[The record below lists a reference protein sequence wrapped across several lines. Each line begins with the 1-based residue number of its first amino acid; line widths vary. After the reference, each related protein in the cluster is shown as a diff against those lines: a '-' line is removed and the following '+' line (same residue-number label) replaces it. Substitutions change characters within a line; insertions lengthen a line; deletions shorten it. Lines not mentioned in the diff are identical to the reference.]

1 MSVSTTSDRVPVA
14 SGTSPITPPPP
25 PPQTGAPVVT
35 PSSPS
40 TPNPTAAAVAGAVN
54 PNGLATTVV
63 FQYGLDLSQRGPG
76 SSTTLYDQSTAPQQV
91 GTGTSNQSVS
101 ANLTNLI
108 AGGVYHVRMVAT
120 NSAGTTNG
128 PDQTFTTP
136 KAAAPPPP
144 VLGQTQNA
152 APVSGKTFILVNGK
166 FVPLTSATKIPS
178 GATID
183 ALKGTLSLTSA
194 TGVGK
199 KTQTGTFGGA
209 VFKVTQTK
217 GGALKG
223 LTTLTLV
230 NNAFKGAPSP
240 AVCTTKHAGRASAAA
255 LSSKTIQLLRGRDS
269 HGKFRSKGRYAA
281 ATTRGTVWSMA
292 DRCDGTLTSVSSG
305 AVTVND
311 LVRHVNVT
319 VRAPHSY
326 LALAKPMKR
335 G

>member
-1 MSVSTTSDRVPVA
+1 M
-14 SGTSPITPPPP
+14 
-25 PPQTGAPVVT
+25 
-35 PSSPS
+35 
-40 TPNPTAAAVAGAVN
+40 
-54 PNGLATTVV
+54 
-63 FQYGLDLSQRGPG
+63 
-76 SSTTLYDQSTAPQQV
+76 
-91 GTGTSNQSVS
+91 
-101 ANLTNLI
+101 
-108 AGGVYHVRMVAT
+108 
-120 NSAGTTNG
+120 
-128 PDQTFTTP
+128 
-136 KAAAPPPP
+136 
-144 VLGQTQNA
+144 LGQTQNA
-152 APVSGKTFILVNGK
+152 APVSGKTFILINGK

-255 LSSKTIQLLRGRDS
+255 LSAKTIQLLRGRDN

-281 ATTRGTVWSMA
+281 ATTRGTAWSMA

-305 AVTVND
+305 TVTVND

-319 VRAPHSY
+319 VRAHHSY
-326 LALAKPMKR
+326 LALAKPPKR